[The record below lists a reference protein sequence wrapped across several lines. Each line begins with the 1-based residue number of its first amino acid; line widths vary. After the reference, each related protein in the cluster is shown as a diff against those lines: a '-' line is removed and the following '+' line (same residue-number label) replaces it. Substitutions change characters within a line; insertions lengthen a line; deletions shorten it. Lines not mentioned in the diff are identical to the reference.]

1 VTPKY
6 VVLYEPAD
14 DVLERAPEYMPAH
27 SARIR
32 EFHERGDILMVG
44 TFGDPRREGSMAIFP
59 TREAADAFVAGDP
72 FVVHGLVRRWE
83 LRQWNEV
90 LT

>member
-1 VTPKY
+1 MSTMH
-6 VVLYEPAD
+6 VVFYEPAD
-14 DVLERAPEYMPAH
+14 DVLERAPEHMPGH

-32 EFHERGDILMVG
+32 EFHERGEILMVG
-44 TFGDPRREGSMAIFP
+44 TFGDPRREGSMAIFT
-59 TREAADAFVAGDP
+59 TREAAEAFVAGDP

-83 LRQWNEV
+83 LRRWDEV

>member
-1 VTPKY
+1 VSTKH

-14 DVLERAPEYMPAH
+14 GMLERAPEHMDAH
-27 SARIR
+27 GARIR

-44 TFGDPRREGSMAIFP
+44 TFGDPQREGSMSIFP
-59 TREAADAFVAGDP
+59 TREAAEAFVAGDP
-72 FVVHGLVRRWE
+72 FVLHGLIRRWE
-83 LRQWNEV
+83 LRRWDEF